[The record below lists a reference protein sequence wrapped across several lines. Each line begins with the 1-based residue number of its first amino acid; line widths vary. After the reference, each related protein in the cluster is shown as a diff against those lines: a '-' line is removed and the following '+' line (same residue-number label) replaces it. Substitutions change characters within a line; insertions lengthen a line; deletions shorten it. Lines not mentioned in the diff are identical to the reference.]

1 MRFAFVHAMVT
12 EKALFSIAA
21 MCRVLD
27 VSRQGF
33 YRYVRSLSSPR
44 IAREAELRERIA
56 AVHVESLGSYG
67 SPRIRREL
75 RKRGERVSKRRVER
89 IMRGA
94 GIVGTPRRR
103 HRTTTRANPAHPVEA
118 NVLDRDF
125 TATRPDQRWV
135 TDITYIWTEEG
146 WTYLAAILD
155 LYSRRVVGWALSA
168 SLSTELPVAALNN
181 ALLLRRPEAGLL
193 HHSDRGCQYTSAQY
207 REALAAQGIVVSMSR
222 RGNCWDNAVAEAF
235 FGSLKKELVKKQ
247 IYKSRDLATAA
258 ITDYIETFYNRARRH
273 SHLGGISPEQFEAA
287 HKFRKQGVH

>member
-56 AVHVESLGSYG
+56 ALHVESLGSYG

-222 RGNCWDNAVAEAF
+222 RGNCWDNAVAESF
-235 FGSLKKELVKKQ
+235 FATVKTELV
-247 IYKSRDLATAA
+247 YRRSWKSRLELRASLFE
-258 ITDYIETFYNRARRH
+258 YIETFYNRRRLH
-273 SHLGGISPEQFEAA
+273 SSLDYRTPAEVEIGYKAA
-287 HKFRKQGVH
+287 A

>member
-56 AVHVESLGSYG
+56 ALHVESLGSYG

-222 RGNCWDNAVAEAF
+222 RGNCWDNAVAESF
-235 FGSLKKELVKKQ
+235 FATVKTELV
-247 IYKSRDLATAA
+247 YRRSWKSRLELRASPFE
-258 ITDYIETFYNRARRH
+258 YIETFYNRRRLH
-273 SHLGGISPEQFEAA
+273 SSLDYRTPAEVEIGYKAA
-287 HKFRKQGVH
+287 A

>member
-222 RGNCWDNAVAEAF
+222 RGNCWDNAVAESF
-235 FGSLKKELVKKQ
+235 FATVKTELV
-247 IYKSRDLATAA
+247 YRRSWKSRLELRASLFE
-258 ITDYIETFYNRARRH
+258 YIETFYNRRRLH
-273 SHLGGISPEQFEAA
+273 SSLDYRTPAEVEIGYKAA
-287 HKFRKQGVH
+287 A